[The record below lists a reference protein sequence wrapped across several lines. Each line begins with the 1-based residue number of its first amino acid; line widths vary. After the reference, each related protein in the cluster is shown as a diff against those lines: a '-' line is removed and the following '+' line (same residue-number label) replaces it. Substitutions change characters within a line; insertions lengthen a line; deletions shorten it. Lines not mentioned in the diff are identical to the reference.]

1 MTHKINVKHVL
12 MPQHV
17 VPVKPTFINLG
28 VIVMQLEAVQR
39 LENME
44 VVQQM
49 ALEHVLV
56 YFNFE
61 LTNINKSYIL

>member
-1 MTHKINVKHVL
+1 MTHKTNVKHVQ
-12 MPQHV
+12 MTQHV
-17 VPVKPTFINLG
+17 VPVKQPFINLG
-28 VIVMQLEAVQR
+28 AIVMQLEAVQL

-44 VVQQM
+44 AVLRMEVG
-49 ALEHVLV
+49 HVLV

>member
-1 MTHKINVKHVL
+1 MTHKTNVKHVQ

-17 VPVKPTFINLG
+17 VPVMRTFINL
-28 VIVMQLEAVQR
+28 VEIVMQLEAVQR

-44 VVQQM
+44 AVLRM
-49 ALEHVLV
+49 ELGHVLV

>member
-1 MTHKINVKHVL
+1 MTHKTNVKHVQ

-17 VPVKPTFINLG
+17 VPVMRTFINL
-28 VIVMQLEAVQR
+28 VEIVMQLEAVQR

-49 ALEHVLV
+49 GVGPVLV
-56 YFNFE
+56 YFNYE
-61 LTNINKSYIL
+61 LTNIYKFYIL

>member
-17 VPVKPTFINLG
+17 VPVMRTFINL
-28 VIVMQLEAVQR
+28 VEIVMQLEAVQR

-44 VVQQM
+44 AVLRM
-49 ALEHVLV
+49 ELGHVLV